1 MTDKPSLT
9 LWAALLATSL
19 LPAGGPSGLHA
30 QPVDDT
36 NAMAGQPAE
45 ADEALRAWQNALLQA
60 AEKAQGDG
68 KMVIPGTD
76 EWLFFAPELRHLG
89 AGPFWGERARNVSR
103 ATNADWADP
112 LPAILDFHQQLRQA
126 GIELLIVPVPAKA
139 AIYPEKLPDALR
151 PNQPERRVDPDHER
165 FYALLRE
172 QGVQV
177 LDLVPLLRSAKEK
190 PHGPLYC
197 RQDTH
202 WSGAACVLVAEAL
215 AKHVREQPWYAQL
228 PREQFSS
235 AWRQTP
241 ITGDLYTML
250 SDPAGVERESLSLR
264 FVQGPDGQAP
274 QPNRQ
279 SPVLLLGD
287 SHTLVFHGGD
297 DMHARGAGL
306 LEQLAHELGF
316 APDLVG
322 VRGSGAT
329 PSRIALLRRGD
340 NLAGKKLVIW
350 VFSVR
355 EFTEGHGWRKVPVIR

>member
-1 MTDKPSLT
+1 MTGRRTIT
-9 LWAALLATSL
+9 LWATLLATSL
-19 LPAGGPSGLHA
+19 LPAAEPSILHA
-30 QPVDDT
+30 QPVADADT
-36 NAMAGQPAE
+36 SAAQPAE
-45 ADEALRAWQNALLQA
+45 TDEALRAWQNALMQTAEAAQA
-60 AEKAQGDG
+60 DG
-68 KMVIPGTD
+68 KMVLPGVD
-76 EWLFFAPELRHLG
+76 QWLFFAPELRHLG
-89 AGPFWGERARNVSR
+89 AGPFWGERARDVSR
-103 ATNADWADP
+103 ATNPDWADP

-139 AIYPEKLPDALR
+139 AVYPEKLPDALR
-151 PNQPERRVDPDHER
+151 PNPLQPRVDADHER

-177 LDLVPLLRSAKEK
+177 IDLVPILSNAKEK

-215 AKHVREQPWYAQL
+215 ADHIREQPWYAQA
-228 PREQFSS
+228 PRHPFTSV
-235 AWRQTP
+235 WRQAQ
-241 ITGDLYTML
+241 ITGDLYAML
-250 SDPAGVERESLSLR
+250 GDPAGVERESLSLR
-264 FVQGPDGQAP
+264 FVQGPDGHMP
-274 QPNRQ
+274 QPDRQ
-279 SPVLLLGD
+279 SPVLLVGD

-355 EFTEGHGWRKVPVIR
+355 EFTEGQGWRKVPVIR